1 MTKSALVPLAAVVP
15 LALLALS
22 LAAPPSADAAAVADP
37 GEIAACRAIA
47 DPVERAG
54 CYDQLFGGPGAA
66 DASLPAAPPTD
77 ATGSR
82 TGPERGATALARDA
96 GGVAPAA
103 ASLRTRATPLAV
115 RWELD
120 PGTNRG
126 LWLPR
131 GHRRT
136 YILPAHWSDH
146 RNDLP
151 SSPTQES
158 TAYDAP
164 LEAVETRFQLSL
176 KLKAFDDLLGSKADL
191 WLGYT
196 QQSFWQVYNAAI
208 SRPFRE
214 TNYEPEV
221 FATIPAR
228 FEFLGLTGRMVNV
241 GFVHQSNGQSD
252 PRSRSW
258 NRVYAQVGFE
268 RGPFTLLV
276 RPWLRLNEKTDDDN
290 PDIMDYVGRAD
301 ALAAW
306 SWGERTVS
314 LLLRNSLR
322 DDWRGYAQLDYS
334 FPVIG
339 NLKGYVQVSTG
350 YGESLIDYDLRS
362 ETVRFGFSLWR

>member
-1 MTKSALVPLAAVVP
+1 M
-15 LALLALS
+15 
-22 LAAPPSADAAAVADP
+22 
-37 GEIAACRAIA
+37 
-47 DPVERAG
+47 
-54 CYDQLFGGPGAA
+54 
-66 DASLPAAPPTD
+66 
-77 ATGSR
+77 
-82 TGPERGATALARDA
+82 
-96 GGVAPAA
+96 
-103 ASLRTRATPLAV
+103 
-115 RWELD
+115 
-120 PGTNRG
+120 
-126 LWLPR
+126 
-131 GHRRT
+131 
-136 YILPAHWSDH
+136 
-146 RNDLP
+146 
-151 SSPTQES
+151 
-158 TAYDAP
+158 
-164 LEAVETRFQLSL
+164 
-176 KLKAFDDLLGSKADL
+176 
-191 WLGYT
+191 
-196 QQSFWQVYNAAI
+196 
-208 SRPFRE
+208 
-214 TNYEPEV
+214 

-350 YGESLIDYDLRS
+350 YGESLIDYNHRQT
-362 ETVRFGFSLWR
+362 TVGLGVMVIDVL